1 MKTTS
6 RLTAT
11 EMVQN
16 LETANQALRNYVC
29 KLEEQLARYERIL
42 QRCPKFRMEQSGAKY
57 SVCDGERIA
66 ISNTP
71 IHPLPAGSTVRIS
84 HPFPP
89 MADAEGFD
97 GPEEDDRQEKDDWD
111 GLEASDLEDGWED
124 EEDDW
129 DGLEESD
136 FEDDWDDEEDDWDDE
151 EDDWDGLEESDFEDD
166 WDDEDLDKDDLADA
180 DLADADLEADG
191 LKNPPSDGAYSE
203 AVLQA
208 FPHVRT
214 IHRLVARRR

>member
-6 RLTAT
+6 KLTAT

-84 HPFPP
+84 HPLPP
-89 MADAEGFD
+89 MADADGFD
-97 GPEEDDRQEKDDWD
+97 GPEEDDRQDKDDWD
-111 GLEASDLEDGWED
+111 GLEASD
-124 EEDDW
+124 
-129 DGLEESD
+129 
-136 FEDDWDDEEDDWDDE
+136 FEDDWDDE

-166 WDDEDLDKDDLADA
+166 LEDDWDGLEESDFKDDWEDDDLDDD
-180 DLADADLEADG
+180 DLEADG
-191 LKNPPSDGAYSE
+191 VENPPSDGAYSE

>member
-84 HPFPP
+84 HPLPP
-89 MADAEGFD
+89 MTDAEGFD
-97 GPEEDDRQEKDDWD
+97 GPEEDDRQDKDDWD
-111 GLEASDLEDGWED
+111 GLEASDFEDDWDD

-136 FEDDWDDEEDDWDDE
+136 FEDDWDDEEDDWD
-151 EDDWDGLEESDFEDD
+151 GLEESDFEDG
-166 WDDEDLDKDDLADA
+166 WEDE

>member
-84 HPFPP
+84 HPLPP

-97 GPEEDDRQEKDDWD
+97 GSKEDDRQNK
-111 GLEASDLEDGWED
+111 
-124 EEDDW
+124 DDW

-136 FEDDWDDEEDDWDDE
+136 FEDDWDDEGLDE
-151 EDDWDGLEESDFEDD
+151 
-166 WDDEDLDKDDLADA
+166 DDLANRG
-180 DLADADLEADG
+180 LKTDG
-191 LKNPPSDGAYSE
+191 LKNPSSDGAYSE

>member
-97 GPEEDDRQEKDDWD
+97 GPEEDDRQDKDDWD
-111 GLEASDLEDGWED
+111 GLEASDFEDGWED

-136 FEDDWDDEEDDWDDE
+136 FEDGWE
-151 EDDWDGLEESDFEDD
+151 
-166 WDDEDLDKDDLADA
+166 DEDLDEDDLADR
-180 DLADADLEADG
+180 G
-191 LKNPPSDGAYSE
+191 LKTGGLGNPPSDGAYSE